1 MLPLLRQFPSK
12 ETMAMISETL
22 PIWLE
27 LFFIALMIGLV
38 VLGFLICR
46 DISRLAKIRAKM
58 PYRHDDFWWEW

>member
-1 MLPLLRQFPSK
+1 
-12 ETMAMISETL
+12 MISETL

-46 DISRLAKIRAKM
+46 DINRLAKIRAKM